1 MKKNNLLEG
10 AYYSKEPLF
19 AQIDEIMKYFDED
32 GNIIADELNVYQVDF
47 LNKLK
52 EEFAANYKLQNETNT
67 INIKENI
74 NKLVDNFYKEF
85 GLENTIKP
93 NITIVDKFPEPFSDR
108 NYKAMNFNEEQSKKF
123 NVPKGIYILKKFA
136 IHGIC
141 EIMLAHE
148 VMHYIIGEFT
158 KVEEQLEQCP
168 FYEEGTVDFMG
179 LYLLLKYK
187 IVDEICVRNWLLFGR
202 GLCTSEYIGSLYF
215 NENKQIQYIA
225 REYGINYIKDIIK
238 KGTNEIRNI
247 RFFNIESNKY
257 DGNDEI
263 LNKLLKMYDYVFSC
277 FSLKF
282 DEYYL
287 YTKTINSK
295 INLNEIIIDD
305 LNIIEVAKRLE
316 KKGLIYILD
325 DTLYN
330 PNNCILDGIKI
341 VLK

>member
-1 MKKNNLLEG
+1 MNKNNLLEG
-10 AYYSKEPLF
+10 AYYVKEPLF
-19 AQIDEIMKYFDED
+19 AQIDEIMKYFDENGNVLRD
-32 GNIIADELNVYQVDF
+32 GLSIHQIDF

-52 EEFAANYKLQNETNT
+52 EEFENTYKLKNENNV

-74 NKLVDNFYKEF
+74 NKLVDSFYKEF
-85 GLENTIKP
+85 GIENKTKP

-123 NVPKGIYILKKFA
+123 NVTKGIYILEKFA

-141 EIMLAHE
+141 EIMIAHE

-158 KVEEQLEQCP
+158 PLEEQLEQCP
-168 FYEEGTVDFMG
+168 FYEEGIVDFMG

-202 GLCTSEYIGSLYF
+202 GLCTVDYIGSLYF

-225 REYGINYIKDIIK
+225 REYGINYIESVIR
-238 KGTNEIRNI
+238 KGTNEIKNM
-247 RFFNIESNKY
+247 RFFNINSNKY

-277 FSLKF
+277 FILTV

-287 YTKTINSK
+287 YTNTINSK
-295 INLNEIIIDD
+295 VKIDELKTD
-305 LNIIEVAKRLE
+305 NMDVIEVAKRLE
-316 KKGLIYILD
+316 KKGLVYILND
-325 DTLYN
+325 ILYN

-341 VLK
+341 ILK